1 MNNARTYSASLAL
14 SLALFAVPG
23 IAFAE
28 APAAAEACVACH
40 NDDGISDDPHVP
52 TIAGASAYFLEN
64 QLAIFNAEARP
75 CAAEYFSGKEEVSAE
90 NHCAALAELSE
101 DDVVTL
107 AEYYAEQPFKPADQ
121 EVDEDLASQG
131 ESIHAKSCDR
141 CHSDAG
147 SLALDDAG
155 ILAGQW
161 KPYLIEQF
169 KHYKAGERWQPD
181 KMAPEM
187 EKLSEQD
194 MKALANFYAREG
206 KN

>member
-1 MNNARTYSASLAL
+1 MNQAIIYSASLAL
-14 SLALFAVPG
+14 SLALFSG
-23 IAFAE
+23 QDIAFAE
-28 APAAAEACVACH
+28 APPAAEACVVCH

-75 CAAEYFSGKEEVSAE
+75 CATDYFSGKEQVSAE

-101 DDVVTL
+101 DDFVTL
-107 AEYYAEQPFKPADQ
+107 AEYFSEQPFRPADQ
-121 EVDEDLASQG
+121 EVDAELASQG

-147 SLALDDAG
+147 GLALDDAG

-161 KPYLIEQF
+161 KPYLIKQF
-169 KHYKAGERWQPD
+169 ELLKAGERWQPD
-181 KMAPEM
+181 KMAPEIR
-187 EKLSEQD
+187 KLSDQD